1 MCSGQTE
8 LVSSVFQL
16 LMLKTAPLQQYS
28 GLSLSETSLEN
39 YLFYFIRFEMLNFS
53 VYVVHI
59 FEILYFDLR
68 NY

>member
-16 LMLKTAPLQQYS
+16 LMLRTPPLQQYS
-28 GLSLSETSLEN
+28 GFLYSETSLEN